1 MMNTQC
7 YFSKTLTRVEIHIK
21 ITHKPVFISVRVRD
35 VLKSKQKKYFSTEME
50 RNCYLR
56 LHTLYS
62 IHVFLFLEWELV

>member
-7 YFSKTLTRVEIHIK
+7 YFSKTGTCVETHIK
-21 ITHKPVFISVRVRD
+21 ITRTPVFISVSVRD
-35 VLKSKQKKYFSTEME
+35 VLKSTQKKYFSTEME

-62 IHVFLFLEWELV
+62 IHVVLFLEWELV